1 MILRVYEDLMLLLL
15 LLNGG
20 LLMSWVGGVLLVSAL
35 GTATRAMIM
44 VGVLGVTAA
53 RATVVLVV
61 GRLLLVSHLR
71 GRLIVRQH

>member
-35 GTATRAMIM
+35 GTAPRAMIM
-44 VGVLGVTAA
+44 VGVL
-53 RATVVLVV
+53 
-61 GRLLLVSHLR
+61 
-71 GRLIVRQH
+71 

>member
-1 MILRVYEDLMLLLL
+1 MVLRVYEDLMLLLL

-20 LLMSWVGGVLLVSAL
+20 LLMSWVGGVLLVSTL
-35 GTATRAMIM
+35 GAAARAMIM

-61 GRLLLVSHLR
+61 RRLLLVSHLR
-71 GRLIVRQH
+71 GRLVVRQH

>member
-20 LLMSWVGGVLLVSAL
+20 LLMCWVGGVLLVSTL
-35 GTATRAMIM
+35 GTAARAMVM
-44 VGVLGVTAA
+44 MDVLGVAAA

-61 GRLLLVSHLR
+61 GCLLLVSHLR
-71 GRLIVRQH
+71 GRLVVRQH

>member
-1 MILRVYEDLMLLLL
+1 MVLRVYEDLMLLLL

-35 GTATRAMIM
+35 GTAARAMIM

-61 GRLLLVSHLR
+61 RRLLLVSHLR
-71 GRLIVRQH
+71 GRLVVRQH